1 MELSLISMI
10 QNCSELPKH
19 VHMVIK
25 INYVT
30 KFLAINSDR
39 YPLKSYSI
47 NYFIDSKSHY

>member
-1 MELSLISMI
+1 MELNLISMI

-30 KFLAINSDR
+30 KFLAINFDR
-39 YPLKSYSI
+39 SQQQSYFI
-47 NYFIDSKSHY
+47 NCFIDSKSHY